1 MSYKKYIET
10 ALQELTEKHKI
21 IVVDEIDFN
30 YNPEPN
36 EILVV
41 IKQLSG
47 SVTGNIK
54 SIPVQFNIF
63 TSANEINETMAI
75 FDLFVAKYSN
85 THTMIGL
92 DYYKQDY
99 FTPIDMNNFLQIGIS
114 QRAQL
119 LITGSLVITNS
130 ISDIKSVKV
139 NNKEI
144 NYTNVNFSY
153 STSTNSAKKSGE
165 NLQSTLIENAN
176 LLITIT
182 THVNIDPFNTMI
194 SLHKLGKKT
203 PNSIYN
209 LEFEYTDDTTQN
221 YKCVIYSFNDN
232 YDISNPPVRN
242 VVFAINQG

>member
-1 MSYKKYIET
+1 MSYKKYIEN

-21 IVVDEIDFN
+21 TAVDEVDFN
-30 YNPEPN
+30 YNPDDT

-47 SVTGNIK
+47 SVTGNVK
-54 SIPVQFNIF
+54 AVPVQFNIF
-63 TSANEINETMAI
+63 TSADEVNETMAI
-75 FDLFVAKYSN
+75 FDLFVARYSN

-114 QRAQL
+114 QRAEL

-144 NYTNVNFSY
+144 NYTNVNFTY
-153 STSTNSAKKSGE
+153 STNTNSAKKSGQ

-176 LLITIT
+176 LLITVT
-182 THVNIDPFNTMI
+182 AHVNIDPFNTMI
-194 SLHKLGKKT
+194 SLHKLGQKS
-203 PNSIYN
+203 PNDIYT
-209 LEFEYTDDTTQN
+209 LEFEYTDDTTQE

-242 VVFAINQG
+242 VVFTLCE